1 MSTSSKKLTKSTR
14 KANTF
19 AIVDSS
25 VVTSSPKRMSGTPVF
40 ANTRVPVK
48 TLFDYLAGGYSLDV
62 FFDHF
67 PNVTPEQVS
76 TLLDEIGEQLSQR
89 AK

>member
-1 MSTSSKKLTKSTR
+1 MSTLSKKLTPKVNPVTV
-14 KANTF
+14 AG
-19 AIVDSS
+19 SS
-25 VVTSSPKRMSGTPVF
+25 VVTRSPKRMSGTPVF
-40 ANTRVPVK
+40 AGTRVPVK
-48 TLFDYLAGGYSLDV
+48 TLFDYLVGGYSLDV

-76 TLLDEIGEQLSQR
+76 TLLDEIGEQLNER

>member
-14 KANTF
+14 KANPF
-19 AIVDSS
+19 ALAGSS
-25 VVTSSPKRMSGTPVF
+25 VVTRSPKRMSGTPVF

-48 TLFDYLAGGYSLDV
+48 TLFDYLAAGDSLDA
-62 FFDHF
+62 FFDDF
-67 PNVTPEQVS
+67 PDVTPEQVS
-76 TLLDEIGEQLSQR
+76 TLLDEIGEQLNER